1 MTRLS
6 SVILILVISVA
17 CGSVI
22 PLTNSNFYQ
31 SIKDGNFFVKFYAPW
46 CGHCKELAP
55 TWEKLSQ
62 QQTSGVKIAKV
73 NCDEERELAKQIGIT
88 GFPTLIF
95 YKG

>member
-1 MTRLS
+1 MKIMIGLQ
-6 SVILILVISVA
+6 SVISILLISIA

-22 PLTNSNFYQ
+22 PLTNSNFHQ
-31 SIKDGNFFVKFYAPW
+31 TIKDGNFFIKFYAPW

-73 NCDEERELAKQIGIT
+73 NCDESRELAKQFGII
-88 GFPTLIF
+88 GFPTLLF
-95 YKG
+95 